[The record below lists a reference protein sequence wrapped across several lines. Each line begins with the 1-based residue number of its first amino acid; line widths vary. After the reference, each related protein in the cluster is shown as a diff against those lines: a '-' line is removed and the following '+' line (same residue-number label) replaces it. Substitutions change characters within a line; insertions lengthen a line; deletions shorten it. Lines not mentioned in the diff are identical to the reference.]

1 MIVPRCK
8 IDAGKV
14 IIDAGSF
21 FFGPGCIMNVDELID
36 LTVGHGVNHGSMTAG
51 QNNAGPPT
59 YASYIRPTQKSETNA
74 LTNPF
79 STLLPEY
86 STASFSTNSSLRN
99 QSSISAESHALIL
112 VAIFLNFLINRF

>member
-21 FFGPGCIMNVDELID
+21 FFGPGCVMNADELVD
-36 LTVGHGVNHGSMTAG
+36 LTVGHGVNHGSITAG
-51 QNNAGPPT
+51 QNNARPPT
-59 YASYIRPTQKSETNA
+59 YASYIRPTQKSETYA
-74 LTNPF
+74 LTRPF
-79 STLLPEY
+79 STSLTEY
-86 STASFSTNSSLRN
+86 STVSFSTNASFRN
-99 QSSISAESHALIL
+99 QSSVSAESLSLIL